1 MLEEQEG
8 ESRAELGV
16 RLQEPGE
23 SLGEAS
29 GLIPARAR
37 ALVQS
42 HCSVRILQGC
52 CREEQT

>member
-8 ESRAELGV
+8 ESGAELGV

-42 HCSVRILQGC
+42 PCSVRMLQGC
-52 CREEQT
+52 SREEQT

>member
-8 ESRAELGV
+8 ESGAELGV

-42 HCSVRILQGC
+42 PCSARMLQGC
-52 CREEQT
+52 SREEQT